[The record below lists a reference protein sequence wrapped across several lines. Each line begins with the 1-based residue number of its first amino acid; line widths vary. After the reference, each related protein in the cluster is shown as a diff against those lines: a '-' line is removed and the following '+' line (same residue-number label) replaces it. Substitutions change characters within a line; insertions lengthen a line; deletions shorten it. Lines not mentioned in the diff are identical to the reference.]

1 MRPTARPGLSLS
13 GAGGLVKSFP
23 VRLEEI
29 AAPESLLQAWRRY
42 SSGKRRRP
50 AVALFALD
58 AERRLLDLSEALL
71 RGDYRPGPY
80 RLLEIRDPKPRLI
93 AVATVGDR
101 VVHRAIYD
109 ALAACF
115 NRSFIADS
123 YACRRGRGSHR
134 AVLRF
139 LEFQHSYRCLL
150 HLDIR
155 RYFPTVDQEILLNLL
170 ASRLRDR
177 RVTALLRTILASG
190 DELYRRPRV
199 AAFYPPAYRDN
210 RPRGLPIGNLTSQ
223 WWGNLYLDG
232 LDHFVKRELGI
243 KGYLRY
249 MDDLVCFAEEPA
261 RLRKC
266 RRQIQEW
273 LWESRR
279 LRLNRR
285 HGHVRSTEL
294 PQSYLGHRVTRQ
306 GYDLGSKAVRR
317 FRRQLPGLIAGDERR
332 LRRSLASWKGVMAF

>member
-1 MRPTARPGLSLS
+1 M
-13 GAGGLVKSFP
+13 KSFS
-23 VRLEEI
+23 VRLEVI
-29 AAPESLLQAWRRY
+29 AAPESLLCAWRRY
-42 SSGKRRRP
+42 SAGKRRRP
-50 AVALFALD
+50 AVARFALD
-58 AERRLLDLSEALL
+58 AERRLLNLSEALF
-71 RGDYRPGPY
+71 RGDYYPGPY

-101 VVHRAIYD
+101 VVHRAIHD
-109 ALAACF
+109 ALAPCF
-115 NRSFIADS
+115 NRSFITDS

-139 LEFQHSYRCLL
+139 LEFQRRYRNLL
-150 HLDIR
+150 HLDIQ
-155 RYFPTVDQEILLNLL
+155 RYFPSVDHEILLGLL

-177 RVTALLRTILASG
+177 RITALLETILASG

-199 AAFYPPAYRDN
+199 AAFYPAACTDDP
-210 RPRGLPIGNLTSQ
+210 PRGLPIGNLTSQ

-249 MDDLVCFAEEPA
+249 MDDLVCFADEAA
-261 RLRKC
+261 RLREC
-266 RRQIQEW
+266 RWRIEEW
-273 LWESRR
+273 LWENRR

-285 HGHVRSTEL
+285 RGHVRSTEL
-294 PQSYLGHRVTRQ
+294 PQSYLGHRVTQQ

-317 FRRQLPGLIAGDERR
+317 FRRQLPGLITGDLER
-332 LRRSLASWKGVMAF
+332 LRRSLASWKGAMAF